1 MQGSSGRGAAIVSP
15 TWRPPSGCPSSSVG
29 PAMSGGLR
37 QQRDRARV
45 DSFTTLARIAGA
57 QHMGGGA
64 GHEDLSGF
72 RGQPEKISAHS
83 AWRAGSL
90 YFAVTLTARP
100 RRRSQQQRRRSENKQ
115 ESEAWSGV
123 FSLNGA
129 AVGALASFVL
139 IGAATPAKAT
149 LRSAAPG
156 ERCRKAG
163 NLVPFMSC
171 KRQTTA

>member
-1 MQGSSGRGAAIVSP
+1 M
-15 TWRPPSGCPSSSVG
+15 
-29 PAMSGGLR
+29 
-37 QQRDRARV
+37 D
-45 DSFTTLARIAGA
+45 
-57 QHMGGGA
+57 GGA

-90 YFAVTLTARP
+90 YFAVTLTAQP

-115 ESEAWSGV
+115 GSEARSGV
-123 FSLNGA
+123 FFLKGA
-129 AVGALASFVL
+129 AVGALASFAL
-139 IGAATPAKAT
+139 IGAATRQGAD
-149 LRSAAPG
+149 RQGYAPFG
-156 ERCRKAG
+156 GARRTVRKAG